1 MLKSLTKIF
10 NKRTDYE
17 KLKKEIAPVPPKFIN
32 ALMDS
37 INLGLID
44 KTQSF
49 LSDLSSGEIANIIE
63 QLDAGD
69 RKKLIFFLGSSI
81 EPEIILELDKEI
93 RNEIISVVGEHTFL
107 DVVSKLDT
115 DDLIVVLEELD
126 QDKRGQYLKLLPKKS
141 QREVVKKG
149 LKFPEDT
156 AGRIMSTNVVSVSAS
171 WTIGKTLKFLRQK
184 KELLPDDI
192 YEVYILDSKR
202 KPIGTLNLNTIV
214 RSSSN
219 TIVKDIMNT
228 QFKTIPIDT
237 DQEEIALG
245 FKQNNLISA
254 PVTDKSGK
262 IVGQINH
269 DDIIDIIEEEAEED
283 LLRLSGVQS
292 GDTYSAVL
300 QTIKSRFGWLLINL
314 FTAIAASFVIGIFE
328 TSLKQ
333 VVALAILMPIVASMG
348 GNAGTQTLTVAVR
361 ALALREIT
369 RANALRVIGKE
380 FAVGAI
386 NGLIFALIIGT
397 IASYWFQ
404 MPLLGFVI
412 AAAMILNLIIA
423 CLSGIL
429 IPLILDKTG
438 IDPAIASTVV
448 LTTITD
454 IFGFFTFLGLG
465 SIYLL

>member
-1 MLKSLTKIF
+1 MLKSLKKIF
-10 NKRTDYE
+10 NKRTDYN
-17 KLKKEIAPVPPKFIN
+17 KFKKVITPVPSKFIH

-44 KTQSF
+44 KAHGL
-49 LSDLSSGEIANIIE
+49 LSDISSGELANIIE
-63 QLDAGD
+63 QLDESS

-81 EPEIILELDKEI
+81 EPEIILELDKDI
-93 RNEIISVVGEHTFL
+93 RKEIILVVGEHTFL

-126 QDKRGQYLKLLPKKS
+126 EDVRGQYLKLLPKKS
-141 QREVVKKG
+141 QRELVKKG

-156 AGRIMSTNVVSVSAS
+156 AGRIMSTNVVSISAS

-192 YEVYILDSKR
+192 FEVYILDSKR

-214 RSSSN
+214 RSSSG
-219 TIVKDIMNT
+219 TTVKDIMNT

-245 FKQNNLISA
+245 FRQNNLIAA
-254 PVTDKSGK
+254 PVVDKSGK

-269 DDIIDIIEEEAEED
+269 DDIIDIIEEETEED

-300 QTIKSRFGWLLINL
+300 QTIKSRFSWLLINL
-314 FTAIAASFVIGIFE
+314 LTAIAASFVIGIFE
-328 TSLKQ
+328 SALKQ

-361 ALALREIT
+361 SLALREIT

-386 NGLIFALIIGT
+386 NGLIFAAIIGT
-397 IASYWFQ
+397 VASYWFNL
-404 MPLLGFVI
+404 PLLGFVI
-412 AAAMILNLIIA
+412 AAAMLLNLIIA

>member
-1 MLKSLTKIF
+1 MFKFLRKIF
-10 NKRTDYE
+10 NKRTDYN

-37 INLGLID
+37 INLNLVD
-44 KTQSF
+44 KTQSL

-63 QLDAGD
+63 QLDASD

-81 EPEIILELDKEI
+81 VPEIILELDKDI
-93 RNEIISVVGEHTFL
+93 RKEIISVVGEHTFL
-107 DVVSKLDT
+107 NVVSKLDT
-115 DDLIVVLEELD
+115 DDLIVVLEEVD
-126 QDKRGQYLKLLPKKS
+126 EDKRGQYLKLLPKKS
-141 QREVVKKG
+141 QRELVKKG

-192 YEVYILDSKR
+192 FEVYILDSKK
-202 KPIGTLNLNTIV
+202 KPVGTLNLNTLV

-219 TIVKDIMNT
+219 TTVKDIMNT

-254 PVTDKSGK
+254 PVVDKSGK
-262 IVGQINH
+262 IVGQINS

-292 GDTYSAVL
+292 GHIYSAVL
-300 QTIKSRFGWLLINL
+300 QTIKSRFTWLLINL
-314 FTAIAASFVIGIFE
+314 FTAIAASFVIAIFE
-328 TSLKQ
+328 SSLKQ

-380 FAVGAI
+380 FVVGAI
-386 NGLIFALIIGT
+386 NGLIFAVIIGT
-397 IASYWFQ
+397 IASYWFE

-412 AAAMILNLIIA
+412 AAAMILNLVIA

-438 IDPAIASTVV
+438 VDPAIASTVL

-465 SIYLL
+465 TIYLL

>member
-1 MLKSLTKIF
+1 MLKSLRKIF
-10 NKRTDYE
+10 NKRTDYN

-37 INLGLID
+37 INLNLVD
-44 KTQSF
+44 KTQSL

-63 QLDAGD
+63 QLDASD

-81 EPEIILELDKEI
+81 EPEIILDLDKDI
-93 RNEIISVVGEHTFL
+93 RKEIISVVGEHTFL
-107 DVVSKLDT
+107 NVVSKLDT
-115 DDLIVVLEELD
+115 DDLIVVLEEVD
-126 QDKRGQYLKLLPKKS
+126 EDKRGQYLKLLPKKS
-141 QREVVKKG
+141 QRELVKKG

-171 WTIGKTLKFLRQK
+171 WTIGKTLKFLRKK

-192 YEVYILDSKR
+192 FEVYILDSKK
-202 KPIGTLNLNTIV
+202 KPVGTLNLNTLV

-219 TIVKDIMNT
+219 TIVRDIMNT

-254 PVTDKSGK
+254 PVVDKSGK
-262 IVGQINH
+262 IVGQINS

-292 GDTYSAVL
+292 GDIYSAVL
-300 QTIKSRFGWLLINL
+300 QTIKSRFTWLLINL
-314 FTAIAASFVIGIFE
+314 FTAIAASFVIAIFE
-328 TSLKQ
+328 SSLKQ

-369 RANALRVIGKE
+369 RANALRLIGKE
-380 FAVGAI
+380 FVVGAI
-386 NGLIFALIIGT
+386 NGLIFAVIIGT
-397 IASYWFQ
+397 IASHWFE

-412 AAAMILNLIIA
+412 AAAMILNLVIA

-438 IDPAIASTVV
+438 VDPAIASTVV

-465 SIYLL
+465 TIYLL

>member
-1 MLKSLTKIF
+1 M
-10 NKRTDYE
+10 
-17 KLKKEIAPVPPKFIN
+17 
-32 ALMDS
+32 
-37 INLGLID
+37 
-44 KTQSF
+44 
-49 LSDLSSGEIANIIE
+49 LSDISSGELANIIE
-63 QLDAGD
+63 QLDANG

-81 EPEIILELDKEI
+81 EPEIILELDKDI

-115 DDLIVVLEELD
+115 DELIVILEELD
-126 QDKRGQYLKLLPKKS
+126 TDKRGQYLKLLPKKS
-141 QREVVKKG
+141 QRELVKKG

-184 KELLPDDI
+184 KELLPEDI
-192 YEVYILDSKR
+192 FEVYILDSKR
-202 KPIGTLNLNTIV
+202 KPVGTLNLNTIV

-245 FKQNNLISA
+245 FKQNNLIAA
-254 PVTDKSGK
+254 PVVDKSGK
-262 IVGQINH
+262 IVGQINS
-269 DDIIDIIEEEAEED
+269 DDIIEIIEEEAEED

-300 QTIKSRFGWLLINL
+300 QTIKARFSWLLINL

-328 TSLKQ
+328 SSLKQ

-380 FAVGAI
+380 FTVGAI
-386 NGLIFALIIGT
+386 NGLIFAAIIGT

-412 AAAMILNLIIA
+412 AAAMVLNLIIA

>member
-141 QREVVKKG
+141 QRELVKKG

-219 TIVKDIMNT
+219 TIVKEIMNT

-386 NGLIFALIIGT
+386 NGLIFAVIIGT

-429 IPLILDKTG
+429 ITLILDKTG

>member
-1 MLKSLTKIF
+1 MLKFLRKIF
-10 NKRTDYE
+10 NKRTDYN

-37 INLGLID
+37 INLNLVD
-44 KTQSF
+44 KTQSL

-63 QLDAGD
+63 QLDASD

-81 EPEIILELDKEI
+81 EPEIILELDKDI
-93 RNEIISVVGEHTFL
+93 RKEIISVVGEHTFL
-107 DVVSKLDT
+107 NVVSKLDT
-115 DDLIVVLEELD
+115 DDLIVVLEEVD
-126 QDKRGQYLKLLPKKS
+126 EDKRGQYLKLLPKKS
-141 QREVVKKG
+141 QRELVKKG

-192 YEVYILDSKR
+192 FEVYILDSKK
-202 KPIGTLNLNTIV
+202 KPVGTLNLNTLV

-219 TIVKDIMNT
+219 TTVRDIMNT

-254 PVTDKSGK
+254 PVVDKSGK
-262 IVGQINH
+262 IVGQINS

-292 GDTYSAVL
+292 GHIYSAVL
-300 QTIKSRFGWLLINL
+300 QTIKSRFTWLLINL
-314 FTAIAASFVIGIFE
+314 FTAIAASFVIAIFE
-328 TSLKQ
+328 SSLKQ

-380 FAVGAI
+380 FVVGAI
-386 NGLIFALIIGT
+386 NGLIFAAIIGT
-397 IASYWFQ
+397 IASYWFE

-412 AAAMILNLIIA
+412 AAAMILNLVIA

-438 IDPAIASTVV
+438 VDPAIASTVL

-465 SIYLL
+465 TIYLL

>member
-1 MLKSLTKIF
+1 MLKFLRKIF
-10 NKRTDYE
+10 NKRTDYN

-37 INLGLID
+37 INLNLVD
-44 KTQSF
+44 KTQSL

-63 QLDAGD
+63 QLDASD

-81 EPEIILELDKEI
+81 VPEIILELDKDI
-93 RNEIISVVGEHTFL
+93 RKEIISVVGEHTFL
-107 DVVSKLDT
+107 NVVSKLDT
-115 DDLIVVLEELD
+115 DDLIVVLEEVD
-126 QDKRGQYLKLLPKKS
+126 EDKRGQYLKLLPKKS
-141 QREVVKKG
+141 QRELVKKG

-192 YEVYILDSKR
+192 FEVYILDSKK
-202 KPIGTLNLNTIV
+202 KPVGTLNLNTLV

-219 TIVKDIMNT
+219 TTVKDIMNT

-254 PVTDKSGK
+254 PVVDKSGK
-262 IVGQINH
+262 IVGQINS

-292 GDTYSAVL
+292 GHIYSAVL
-300 QTIKSRFGWLLINL
+300 QTIKSRFTWLLINL
-314 FTAIAASFVIGIFE
+314 FTAIAASFVIAIFE
-328 TSLKQ
+328 SSLKQ

-380 FAVGAI
+380 FVVGAI
-386 NGLIFALIIGT
+386 NGLIFAAIIGT
-397 IASYWFQ
+397 IASYWFE

-412 AAAMILNLIIA
+412 AAAMILNLVIA

-438 IDPAIASTVV
+438 VDPAIASTVL

-465 SIYLL
+465 TIYLL

>member
-1 MLKSLTKIF
+1 MLKFLRKIF
-10 NKRTDYE
+10 NKRTDYN

-37 INLGLID
+37 INLNLVD
-44 KTQSF
+44 KTQSL

-63 QLDAGD
+63 QLDASD

-81 EPEIILELDKEI
+81 VPEIILELDKDI
-93 RNEIISVVGEHTFL
+93 RKEIISVVGEHTFL
-107 DVVSKLDT
+107 NVVSKLDT
-115 DDLIVVLEELD
+115 DDLIVVLEEVD
-126 QDKRGQYLKLLPKKS
+126 EDKRGQYLKLLPKKS
-141 QREVVKKG
+141 QRELVKKG

-192 YEVYILDSKR
+192 FEVYILDSKK
-202 KPIGTLNLNTIV
+202 KPVGTLNLNTLV

-219 TIVKDIMNT
+219 TTVRDIMNT

-237 DQEEIALG
+237 DQEEISLG

-254 PVTDKSGK
+254 PVVDKSGK
-262 IVGQINH
+262 IVGQINS

-292 GDTYSAVL
+292 GHIYSAVL
-300 QTIKSRFGWLLINL
+300 QTIKSRFTWLLINL
-314 FTAIAASFVIGIFE
+314 FTAIAASFVIAIFE
-328 TSLKQ
+328 SSLKQ

-380 FAVGAI
+380 FVVGAI
-386 NGLIFALIIGT
+386 NGLIFAVIIGT
-397 IASYWFQ
+397 IASYWFE

-412 AAAMILNLIIA
+412 AAAMILNLVIA

-438 IDPAIASTVV
+438 VDPAIASTVL

-465 SIYLL
+465 TIYLL

>member
-141 QREVVKKG
+141 QRELVKKG
-149 LKFPEDT
+149 LKCPEDT

-386 NGLIFALIIGT
+386 NGLIFAVIIGT

>member
-1 MLKSLTKIF
+1 
-10 NKRTDYE
+10 
-17 KLKKEIAPVPPKFIN
+17 
-32 ALMDS
+32 
-37 INLGLID
+37 
-44 KTQSF
+44 
-49 LSDLSSGEIANIIE
+49 
-63 QLDAGD
+63 
-69 RKKLIFFLGSSI
+69 LGSSI
-81 EPEIILELDKEI
+81 EPEIILELDKDI
-93 RNEIISVVGEHTFL
+93 RKEIILVVGEHTFL

-126 QDKRGQYLKLLPKKS
+126 EDVRGQYLKLLPKKS
-141 QREVVKKG
+141 QRELVKKG

-156 AGRIMSTNVVSVSAS
+156 AGRIMSTNVVSISAS

-192 YEVYILDSKR
+192 FEVYILDSKR

-214 RSSSN
+214 RSSSG
-219 TIVKDIMNT
+219 TTVKDIMNT

-245 FKQNNLISA
+245 FRQNNLIAA
-254 PVTDKSGK
+254 PVVDKSGK

-269 DDIIDIIEEEAEED
+269 DDIIDIIEEETEED

-300 QTIKSRFGWLLINL
+300 QTIKSRFSWLLINL
-314 FTAIAASFVIGIFE
+314 LTAIAASFVIGIFE
-328 TSLKQ
+328 SSLKQ

-361 ALALREIT
+361 SLALREIT

-386 NGLIFALIIGT
+386 NGLIFAAIIGT
-397 IASYWFQ
+397 VASYWFNL
-404 MPLLGFVI
+404 PLLGFVI
-412 AAAMILNLIIA
+412 AAAMVLNLIIA

-438 IDPAIASTVV
+438 IDPAIASTVL

>member
-1 MLKSLTKIF
+1 MLKSLKKIF
-10 NKRTDYE
+10 NKRTDYN
-17 KLKKEIAPVPPKFIN
+17 KFKKVITPVPPKFIH

-44 KTQSF
+44 KAHGL
-49 LSDLSSGEIANIIE
+49 LSDISSGELANIIE
-63 QLDAGD
+63 QLDASS

-81 EPEIILELDKEI
+81 EPEIILELDKDI
-93 RNEIISVVGEHTFL
+93 RKEIILVVGEHTFL

-126 QDKRGQYLKLLPKKS
+126 EDVRGQYLKLLPKKS
-141 QREVVKKG
+141 QRELVKKG

-156 AGRIMSTNVVSVSAS
+156 AGRIMSTNVVSISAS

-192 YEVYILDSKR
+192 FEVYILDSKR

-214 RSSSN
+214 RSSSG
-219 TIVKDIMNT
+219 TTVKDIMNT

-245 FKQNNLISA
+245 FRQNNLIAA
-254 PVTDKSGK
+254 PVVDKSGK

-269 DDIIDIIEEEAEED
+269 DDIIDIIEEETEED

-300 QTIKSRFGWLLINL
+300 QTIKSRFSWLLINL
-314 FTAIAASFVIGIFE
+314 LTAIAASFVIGIFE
-328 TSLKQ
+328 SALKQ

-361 ALALREIT
+361 SLALREIT

-386 NGLIFALIIGT
+386 NGLIFAAIIGT
-397 IASYWFQ
+397 VASYWFNL
-404 MPLLGFVI
+404 PLLGFVI
-412 AAAMILNLIIA
+412 AAAMLLNLIIA

>member
-1 MLKSLTKIF
+1 
-10 NKRTDYE
+10 
-17 KLKKEIAPVPPKFIN
+17 
-32 ALMDS
+32 
-37 INLGLID
+37 
-44 KTQSF
+44 
-49 LSDLSSGEIANIIE
+49 
-63 QLDAGD
+63 
-69 RKKLIFFLGSSI
+69 
-81 EPEIILELDKEI
+81 
-93 RNEIISVVGEHTFL
+93 
-107 DVVSKLDT
+107 
-115 DDLIVVLEELD
+115 
-126 QDKRGQYLKLLPKKS
+126 
-141 QREVVKKG
+141 
-149 LKFPEDT
+149 
-156 AGRIMSTNVVSVSAS
+156 MSTNVVSVSAS

-184 KELLPDDI
+184 KELLPEDI
-192 YEVYILDSKR
+192 FEVYILDSKKR
-202 KPIGTLNLNTIV
+202 PVGTLNLNTLV

-219 TIVKDIMNT
+219 TTVRDIMNT

-254 PVTDKSGK
+254 PVVDKSGK
-262 IVGQINH
+262 IVGQINS

-292 GDTYSAVL
+292 GHIYSAVL
-300 QTIKSRFGWLLINL
+300 QTIKSRFTWLLINL
-314 FTAIAASFVIGIFE
+314 FTAIAASFVIAIFE
-328 TSLKQ
+328 SSLKQ

-380 FAVGAI
+380 FVVGAI
-386 NGLIFALIIGT
+386 NGLIFAVIIGT
-397 IASYWFQ
+397 IASYWFE

-412 AAAMILNLIIA
+412 AAAMILNLVIA

-438 IDPAIASTVV
+438 VDPAIASTVL

-465 SIYLL
+465 TIYLL

>member
-214 RSSSN
+214 RSSSS

-380 FAVGAI
+380 FTVGAI

-412 AAAMILNLIIA
+412 AAAMIMNLIIA

>member
-1 MLKSLTKIF
+1 MLKSIQKIF
-10 NKRTDYE
+10 NKKQDYE
-17 KLKKEIAPVPPKFIN
+17 KIKKEITPVPSKFIHS
-32 ALMDS
+32 LMDS

-44 KTQSF
+44 KTQNL
-49 LSDLSSGEIANIIE
+49 LSNISTGEIANIIE
-63 QLDAGD
+63 QLDSNN

-81 EPEIILELDKEI
+81 DPEIILELDKDI
-93 RNEIISVVGEHTFL
+93 RKEIILVIGEHTFL

-115 DDLIVVLEELD
+115 DDLVEVLEDIDE
-126 QDKRGQYLKLLPKKS
+126 DKRGQYLKLLPKKS
-141 QREVVKKG
+141 QRELVKKG

-156 AGRIMSTNVVSVSAS
+156 AGRIMSTNVVSISAS
-171 WTIGKTLKFLRQK
+171 WTIGKTLKFLRSK

-202 KPIGTLNLNTIV
+202 KPIGTLNLNTLV
-214 RSSSN
+214 RSSST
-219 TIVKDIMNT
+219 TIVKEIMNT
-228 QFKTIPIDT
+228 QFKTIPINT

-254 PVTDKSGK
+254 PVVDKSGK
-262 IVGQINH
+262 IVGQINS
-269 DDIIDIIEEEAEED
+269 DDIIDIIEKETEED

-300 QTIKSRFGWLLINL
+300 QTIKSRFSWLFINL
-314 FTAIAASFVIGIFE
+314 LTAIAASFVIGIFE

-361 ALALREIT
+361 SLALREIT
-369 RANALRVIGKE
+369 RANAFRVIAKE
-380 FAVGAI
+380 FTVGAI

-397 IASYWFQ
+397 ISFYWFGI
-404 MPLLGFVI
+404 PLLGFII
-412 AAAMILNLIIA
+412 AASMILNLVIA
-423 CLSGIL
+423 CLAGIL

-465 SIYLL
+465 TIYLL

>member
-141 QREVVKKG
+141 QRELVKKG

-219 TIVKDIMNT
+219 TIVKEIMNT

-386 NGLIFALIIGT
+386 NGLIFAVIIGT

-454 IFGFFTFLGLG
+454 VFGFFTFLGLG

>member
-1 MLKSLTKIF
+1 MLKSLKKLF
-10 NKRTDYE
+10 NKRTDYN

-37 INLGLID
+37 LNLGLID
-44 KTQSF
+44 KTQSL

-63 QLDAGD
+63 QLDASD

-81 EPEIILELDKEI
+81 EPEIILELDKDI

-115 DDLIVVLEELD
+115 DELIVILEELD
-126 QDKRGQYLKLLPKKS
+126 TDKRGQYLKLLPKKS
-141 QREVVKKG
+141 QRELVKKG

-184 KELLPDDI
+184 KELLPEDI
-192 YEVYILDSKR
+192 FEVYILDSKR
-202 KPIGTLNLNTIV
+202 KPVGTLNLNTIV

-245 FKQNNLISA
+245 FKQNNLIAA
-254 PVTDKSGK
+254 PVVDKSGK
-262 IVGQINH
+262 IVGQINS
-269 DDIIDIIEEEAEED
+269 DDIIEIIEEEAEED

-300 QTIKSRFGWLLINL
+300 QTIKARFSWLLINL

-328 TSLKQ
+328 SSLKQ

-380 FAVGAI
+380 FTVGAI
-386 NGLIFALIIGT
+386 NVLIFAVIIGT

-423 CLSGIL
+423 CISGIL

>member
-1 MLKSLTKIF
+1 MLKSLKKLF
-10 NKRTDYE
+10 NKRTDYN

-37 INLGLID
+37 LNLGLID
-44 KTQSF
+44 KTQSL

-63 QLDAGD
+63 QLDASD

-81 EPEIILELDKEI
+81 EPEIILELDKDI

-115 DDLIVVLEELD
+115 DELIVILEELD
-126 QDKRGQYLKLLPKKS
+126 TDKRGQYLKLLPKKS
-141 QREVVKKG
+141 QRELVKKG

-184 KELLPDDI
+184 KELLPEDI
-192 YEVYILDSKR
+192 FEVYILDSKR
-202 KPIGTLNLNTIV
+202 KPVGTLNLNTIV

-245 FKQNNLISA
+245 FKQNNLIAA
-254 PVTDKSGK
+254 PVVDKSGK
-262 IVGQINH
+262 IVGQINS
-269 DDIIDIIEEEAEED
+269 DDIIEIIEEEAEED

-300 QTIKSRFGWLLINL
+300 QTIKARFSWLLINL

-328 TSLKQ
+328 SSLKQ

-386 NGLIFALIIGT
+386 NGLIFAVIIGT

>member
-1 MLKSLTKIF
+1 MLKFLRKIF
-10 NKRTDYE
+10 NKRTDYN

-37 INLGLID
+37 INLNLVD
-44 KTQSF
+44 KTQSL

-63 QLDAGD
+63 QLDASD

-81 EPEIILELDKEI
+81 VPEIILELDKDI
-93 RNEIISVVGEHTFL
+93 RKEIISVVGEHTFL
-107 DVVSKLDT
+107 NVVSKLDT
-115 DDLIVVLEELD
+115 DDLIVVLEEVD
-126 QDKRGQYLKLLPKKS
+126 EDKRGQYLKLLPKKS
-141 QREVVKKG
+141 QRELVKKG

-192 YEVYILDSKR
+192 FEVYILDSKK
-202 KPIGTLNLNTIV
+202 KPVGTLNLNTLV
-214 RSSSN
+214 RSRSN
-219 TIVKDIMNT
+219 ITVRDVMNT

-254 PVTDKSGK
+254 PVVDKSGK
-262 IVGQINH
+262 IVGQINS

-292 GDTYSAVL
+292 GHIYSAVL
-300 QTIKSRFGWLLINL
+300 QTIKSRFTWLLINL
-314 FTAIAASFVIGIFE
+314 FTAIAASFVIAIFE
-328 TSLKQ
+328 SSLRQ

-380 FAVGAI
+380 FVVGAI
-386 NGLIFALIIGT
+386 NGLIFAAIIGT
-397 IASYWFQ
+397 IASYWFE

-412 AAAMILNLIIA
+412 AAAMILNLVIA

-438 IDPAIASTVV
+438 VDPAIASTVL

-465 SIYLL
+465 TIYLL

>member
-1 MLKSLTKIF
+1 MLKFLKKIF

-44 KTQSF
+44 KTQSL
-49 LSDLSSGEIANIIE
+49 LSDLSFGEIANIIE
-63 QLDAGD
+63 QLDSGD

-81 EPEIILELDKEI
+81 EPEIILELDKDI

-115 DDLIVVLEELD
+115 DDLIVILEELD
-126 QDKRGQYLKLLPKKS
+126 EDKSGQYLKLLPKKS
-141 QREVVKKG
+141 QRELVKKG

-214 RSSSN
+214 RSSSS

-292 GDTYSAVL
+292 GDTYTAVL

-380 FAVGAI
+380 FTVGAI
-386 NGLIFALIIGT
+386 NGLIFAAIIGT
-397 IASYWFQ
+397 IASYWFGI
-404 MPLLGFVI
+404 PLLGFVI

-465 SIYLL
+465 TIYLL

>member
-81 EPEIILELDKEI
+81 EPEIILELDKDI
-93 RNEIISVVGEHTFL
+93 RNEIIAVVGEHTFL

-141 QREVVKKG
+141 QRELVKKG

-214 RSSSN
+214 RSSSS
-219 TIVKDIMNT
+219 TIVKEIMNT

-314 FTAIAASFVIGIFE
+314 FTAIAASFVIAIFE

-380 FAVGAI
+380 FTVGAI
-386 NGLIFALIIGT
+386 NGLIFAIIIGT

-412 AAAMILNLIIA
+412 AAAMVLNLIIA

>member
-81 EPEIILELDKEI
+81 EPEIILELDKDI
-93 RNEIISVVGEHTFL
+93 RNEIIAVVGEHTFL

-141 QREVVKKG
+141 QRELVKKG

-214 RSSSN
+214 RSSSS
-219 TIVKDIMNT
+219 TIVKEIMNT

-314 FTAIAASFVIGIFE
+314 FTAIAASFVIAIFE

-369 RANALRVIGKE
+369 RANALRVIAKE
-380 FAVGAI
+380 FTVGAI
-386 NGLIFALIIGT
+386 NGLIFAIIIGT

-412 AAAMILNLIIA
+412 AAAMVLNLIIA

>member
-1 MLKSLTKIF
+1 MLKSLRKIF
-10 NKRTDYE
+10 NKRTDYN

-37 INLGLID
+37 INLNLVD
-44 KTQSF
+44 KTQSL

-63 QLDAGD
+63 QLDASD

-81 EPEIILELDKEI
+81 VPEIILELDKDI
-93 RNEIISVVGEHTFL
+93 RKEIISVVGEHTFL
-107 DVVSKLDT
+107 NVVSKLDT
-115 DDLIVVLEELD
+115 DDLIVVLEEVD
-126 QDKRGQYLKLLPKKS
+126 EDKRGQYLKLLPKKS
-141 QREVVKKG
+141 QRELVKKG

-192 YEVYILDSKR
+192 FEVYILDSKK
-202 KPIGTLNLNTIV
+202 KPVGTLNLNTLV

-219 TIVKDIMNT
+219 ITVRDIMNT

-254 PVTDKSGK
+254 PVVDKSGK
-262 IVGQINH
+262 IVGQINS

-292 GDTYSAVL
+292 GHIYSAVL
-300 QTIKSRFGWLLINL
+300 QTIKSRFTWLLINL
-314 FTAIAASFVIGIFE
+314 FTAIAASFVIAIFE
-328 TSLKQ
+328 SSLKQ

-380 FAVGAI
+380 FVVGAI
-386 NGLIFALIIGT
+386 NGLIFAAIIGT
-397 IASYWFQ
+397 IASYWFE

-412 AAAMILNLIIA
+412 AAAMILNLVIA

-438 IDPAIASTVV
+438 VDPAIASTVL

-465 SIYLL
+465 TIYLL

>member
-1 MLKSLTKIF
+1 MFRSIKKIF
-10 NKRTDYE
+10 NKQHNYE
-17 KLKKEIAPVPPKFIN
+17 RIKKEITPVPSKFIRS
-32 ALMDS
+32 LMDS
-37 INLGLID
+37 IKLGLID
-44 KTQSF
+44 KTQS
-49 LSDLSSGEIANIIE
+49 LLADLSSGELANIIE
-63 QLDAGD
+63 QLDSNN
-69 RKKLIFFLGSSI
+69 RRKLIFFLGSSI
-81 EPEIILELDKEI
+81 QPEIILELDKDI
-93 RNEIISVVGEHTFL
+93 RKEIISVVGEHTFL

-115 DDLIVVLEELD
+115 DDLIEILEELD
-126 QDKRGQYLKLLPKKS
+126 GDIRGQYLKLLPKKS
-141 QREVVKKG
+141 QRELVKKG

-156 AGRIMSTNVVSVSAS
+156 AGRIMSTNVVSISAS
-171 WTIGKTLKFLRQK
+171 WTIGRTLKFLRQK

-219 TIVKDIMNT
+219 TLVKDIMNT
-228 QFKTIPIDT
+228 QFKTIPINT

-245 FKQNNLISA
+245 FRQNNLIAA
-254 PVTDKSGK
+254 PVVDKAGK
-262 IVGQINH
+262 IVGQINS

-292 GDTYSAVL
+292 GDTFSAVL

-314 FTAIAASFVIGIFE
+314 FTAIAASFVIAIFE

-361 ALALREIT
+361 SLALREIT

-386 NGLIFALIIGT
+386 NGIIFAAIIGT
-397 IASYWFQ
+397 VASYWFN

-454 IFGFFTFLGLG
+454 IFCFFTFLGLG

>member
-1 MLKSLTKIF
+1 MLKFLRKIF
-10 NKRTDYE
+10 NKRTDYN

-37 INLGLID
+37 INLNLVD
-44 KTQSF
+44 KTQSL

-63 QLDAGD
+63 QLDASD

-81 EPEIILELDKEI
+81 EPEIILELDKDI
-93 RNEIISVVGEHTFL
+93 RKEIISVVGEHTFL
-107 DVVSKLDT
+107 NVVSKLDT
-115 DDLIVVLEELD
+115 DDLIVVLEEVD
-126 QDKRGQYLKLLPKKS
+126 EDKRGQYLKLLPKKS
-141 QREVVKKG
+141 QRELVKKG

-192 YEVYILDSKR
+192 FEVYILDSKK
-202 KPIGTLNLNTIV
+202 KPVGTLNLNTLV
-214 RSSSN
+214 RSSTN
-219 TIVKDIMNT
+219 TTVRDIMNT

-254 PVTDKSGK
+254 PVVDKSGK
-262 IVGQINH
+262 IVGQINS

-292 GDTYSAVL
+292 GHIYSAVL
-300 QTIKSRFGWLLINL
+300 QTIKSRFTWLLINL
-314 FTAIAASFVIGIFE
+314 FTAIAASFVIAIFE
-328 TSLKQ
+328 SSLKQ

-380 FAVGAI
+380 FVVGAI
-386 NGLIFALIIGT
+386 NGLIFAAIIGT
-397 IASYWFQ
+397 IASYWFE

-412 AAAMILNLIIA
+412 AAAMILNLVIA

-438 IDPAIASTVV
+438 VDPAIASTVL

-465 SIYLL
+465 TIYLL

>member
-1 MLKSLTKIF
+1 MLKSLRKIF
-10 NKRTDYE
+10 NKRTDYN

-37 INLGLID
+37 INLNLVD
-44 KTQSF
+44 KTQSL

-63 QLDAGD
+63 QLDASD

-81 EPEIILELDKEI
+81 EPEIILELDKDI
-93 RNEIISVVGEHTFL
+93 RKEIISVVGEHTFL
-107 DVVSKLDT
+107 NVVSKLDT
-115 DDLIVVLEELD
+115 DDLIVVLEEVD
-126 QDKRGQYLKLLPKKS
+126 EDKRGQYLKLLPKKS
-141 QREVVKKG
+141 QRELVKKG

-192 YEVYILDSKR
+192 FEVYILNSKKR
-202 KPIGTLNLNTIV
+202 PVGTLNLNTLV

-219 TIVKDIMNT
+219 TIVRDIMNT

-254 PVTDKSGK
+254 PVVDKSGK
-262 IVGQINH
+262 IVGQINS

-292 GDTYSAVL
+292 GDIYSAVL
-300 QTIKSRFGWLLINL
+300 QTIKSRFTWLLINL
-314 FTAIAASFVIGIFE
+314 FTAIAASFVIAIFE
-328 TSLKQ
+328 SSLKQ

-380 FAVGAI
+380 FVVGAI
-386 NGLIFALIIGT
+386 NGLIFAAIIGT
-397 IASYWFQ
+397 IASYWFE

-412 AAAMILNLIIA
+412 AAAMILNLVIA

-438 IDPAIASTVV
+438 VDPAIASTVL

-465 SIYLL
+465 TIYLL

>member
-1 MLKSLTKIF
+1 MLKSLRKIF
-10 NKRTDYE
+10 NKRTDYN

-37 INLGLID
+37 INLNLVD
-44 KTQSF
+44 KTQSL

-63 QLDAGD
+63 QLDASD

-81 EPEIILELDKEI
+81 EPEIILELDKDI
-93 RNEIISVVGEHTFL
+93 RKEIISVVGEHTFL
-107 DVVSKLDT
+107 NVVSKLDT

-126 QDKRGQYLKLLPKKS
+126 EDKRGQYLKLLPKKS
-141 QREVVKKG
+141 QRELVKKG

-192 YEVYILDSKR
+192 FEVYILDSKK
-202 KPIGTLNLNTIV
+202 KPVGTLNLNTLV

-219 TIVKDIMNT
+219 TTVRDIMNT

-254 PVTDKSGK
+254 PVVDKSGK
-262 IVGQINH
+262 IVGQINS

-292 GDTYSAVL
+292 GHIYSAVL
-300 QTIKSRFGWLLINL
+300 QTIKSRFTWLLINL
-314 FTAIAASFVIGIFE
+314 FTAIAASFVIAIFE
-328 TSLKQ
+328 SSLRQ

-380 FAVGAI
+380 FVVGAI
-386 NGLIFALIIGT
+386 NGLIFAAIIGT
-397 IASYWFQ
+397 IASYWFE

-412 AAAMILNLIIA
+412 AAAMILNLVIA

-438 IDPAIASTVV
+438 VDPAIASTVL